1 MKRVLKGMVV
11 IAASMGIIASPLTAE
26 ARELYPQEPKQAMV
40 VEVDGLFGTKYVV
53 NADVTVRSGPGYS
66 YDSVGKLYKFDV
78 VTIKSI
84 DNGWAKFKYSDSQIR
99 YIPESYIDKK

>member
-1 MKRVLKGMVV
+1 MKKVIKGMGVLV
-11 IAASMGIIASPLTAE
+11 ASMALITMPLTAE
-26 ARELYPQEPKQAMV
+26 AHELNPLVPEQAMV
-40 VEVDGLFGTKYVV
+40 VELDGLFGTKYVV